1 MKKTVTLLVAVAF
14 IMLSAMA
21 REFLIRL
28 NNGEEIQI
36 PVKDISEVRFDATS
50 SDMELPEDAYPSA
63 LDFSQKMLLMDHTGT
78 QCPNCPLM
86 SMALSELENDPAYAS
101 SFTLAA
107 VHSYTGDP
115 MGNALVQEISKP
127 YVANGW
133 PTTTVNFRKNG
144 VGAYQKYQMST
155 DKIKALIDADKEALV
170 PSGIASIATL
180 EDRKLNLTLS
190 MKAGEEGRYRVG
202 AFVVE
207 DGIKAEQLNQYPE
220 ITGDRDFNTHN
231 NVVRTVIGRD
241 ADGGFTGIDLG
252 RVRKGETAYTVE
264 SIDLGSGWK
273 LENCYLVLYV
283 TEKIGDDYICVNSAY
298 APINGEAPFEYDS
311 QNAATD
317 DYLTL
322 NKTFVEV
329 SSQNESQTIDFQM
342 AADADAEKVAASTTT
357 TWIKNLT
364 VSGTT
369 ISFSVEENTT
379 PIARTGTISVSYDN
393 ARPIDITV
401 RQKSNRSDEDAP
413 FIIETSVLT
422 PYSASVSITPNGY
435 EGNYLF
441 LVASAATIDSYINA
455 GNLQGWIDGDIE
467 WLKSLAHSNNLTL
480 AEFLPLYKQ
489 AYTMNGEP
497 TIMTYSSLSNN
508 TEYYIYCYGLTLDG
522 EVTTEFCKQKF
533 ETKMVDKVDLDFTAD
548 ITNISRYGAD
558 VKVLPSDNENSYFWT
573 YVSEMD
579 WVKYDLDFIMDNMI
593 QNVLY
598 AVSSGVN
605 IFDIIHIGP
614 SHEDIKG
621 LWAGTKYHLVGWG
634 MDEKG
639 TPTTTP
645 KEFGVFTTLS
655 DEYESD
661 CKFTIDCPIV
671 QDKDIQIHIVPTDN
685 TIRYYVACVEESKCL
700 GYDDDQMATRL
711 LNMENNR
718 FEQGFYGADANWGN
732 VDWVLSGEQ
741 TKWGRKDLDWTFSP
755 NHSYRIYVFGVNSNG
770 VRNTEVAR
778 IDQTTPS
785 ATPSDLV
792 VEISLDEASYD
803 KATFTFTPSNDDE
816 YYIPLLVETSELQ
829 YVTNPDG
836 TLNEVELC
844 DEISHYYDDT
854 PNYYT
859 MQGKKSRTFNWISDT
874 DYTMLV
880 CGWSGGNTTHF
891 YSYNVHTPK
900 IPFNEGKGDV
910 ACKWELMDG
919 TELSQI
925 DYNRWKDYQDMVVIR
940 LEFEPN
946 EDAAFYC
953 GGVWMPEST
962 YEDVGGDDYL
972 LMLIQNPDVSI
983 VNRPSAMYRTLTYGT
998 TYSLSY
1004 IAKDSEGRFGPWH
1017 YEEFTPTKGVNIT
1030 PAYDFWS
1037 KPSSAPSKVYAIAP
1051 DGTTKEI
1058 KMASFGK
1065 SKDSAA
1071 DNARVSSRQAEV
1083 KKAPVAKPASD
1094 QLGKK

>member
-1 MKKTVTLLVAVAF
+1 MKKTVTILVAVAF

-50 SDMELPEDAYPSA
+50 SDMNLPEDPYPSA
-63 LDFSQKMLLMDHTGT
+63 LDFSQKMLLLDHTGT
-78 QCPNCPLM
+78 QCGNCPLM
-86 SMALSELENDPAYAS
+86 IMALDELEKDSEYAS
-101 SFTLAA
+101 SYTLAS
-107 VHSYTGDP
+107 VHSYAGDP
-115 MGNALVQEISKP
+115 MGNSLIQEISKP

-133 PTTTVNFRKNG
+133 PTTNVNFRNNG
-144 VGAYQKYQMST
+144 VGAYERYQMTT
-155 DKIKALIDADKEALV
+155 DKLKALIDEDRKTLV
-170 PSGIASIATL
+170 PSGVASIATL
-180 EDRKLNLTLS
+180 EDRELTLTLS
-190 MKAGEEGRYRVG
+190 IKAGEEGRYRVG
-202 AFVVE
+202 AFVLE
-207 DGIKAEQLNQYPE
+207 DGINAKQSNYAPE

-231 NVVRTVIGRD
+231 NVVRTVVGRD
-241 ADGGFTGIDLG
+241 PNGGFTGIDLG
-252 RVRKGETAYTVE
+252 RVRKGETAFTVE
-264 SIDLGSGWK
+264 TVELGSGWK

-283 TEKIGDDYICVNSAY
+283 TEQIGDTYVCVNSSY
-298 APINGEAPFEYDS
+298 APINGEASFEYDS

-322 NKTFVEV
+322 SKTFVEV
-329 SSQNESQTIDFQM
+329 SSQNESQTIDFEL
-342 AADADAEKVAASTTT
+342 AADAEAGKVSVSTTAP
-357 TWIKNLT
+357 WIKNLT
-364 VSGTT
+364 VSGTK
-369 ISFSVEENTT
+369 ISFSVEENST
-379 PIARTGTISVSYDN
+379 PIARTANISVSYDN

-401 RQKSNRSDEDAP
+401 RQKSSRSEEDAP
-413 FIIETSVLT
+413 FLIEAQVLT

-435 EGNYLF
+435 DGNYLF
-441 LVASAATIDSYINA
+441 LVAKASAIDEYIDA

-467 WLKSLAHSNNLTL
+467 WLEESAAYYNLSL
-480 AEFLPLYKQ
+480 AEFLPLYKECYAMDGQ
-489 AYTMNGEP
+489 P
-497 TIMTYSSLSNN
+497 TIMTYTSLSNN

-522 EVTTEFCKQKF
+522 KVTTEFCKQKF
-533 ETKMVDKVDLDFTAD
+533 ETKMVDTVDLDFTAE
-548 ITNISRYGAD
+548 ISNLSRYGAD
-558 VKVLPSDNENSYFWT
+558 VKVIPSNNEYSYFWT

-598 AVSSGVN
+598 EVAQGVN
-605 IFDIIHIGP
+605 IYDIIHVGP
-614 SHEDIKG
+614 SGENIKN

-645 KEFGVFTTLS
+645 REFGVFTTLT
-655 DEYESD
+655 DDFESD
-661 CKFTIDCPIV
+661 CTFSIDCPVV
-671 QDKDIQIHIVPTDN
+671 QDKDIQIHIVPSDKN
-685 TIRYYVACVEESKCL
+685 IRYYVGCVEESICY
-700 GYDDDQMATRL
+700 GYDDNQMATRL
-711 LNMENNR
+711 INMENNR
-718 FEQGFYGADANWGN
+718 LQQGFYGADANWSN

-755 NHSYRIYVFGVNSNG
+755 NHTYRIYVFGVDSNG

-778 IDQTTPS
+778 LDQTTPS

-792 VEISLDEASYD
+792 VDIALDNATYHN
-803 KATFTFTPSNDDE
+803 ATFTFTPSNDDE
-816 YYIPLLVETSELQ
+816 YYIPLLVETEELK

-891 YSYNVHTPK
+891 YKYEVHTPK

-910 ACKWELMDG
+910 ACKWELFDA
-919 TELSQI
+919 TELSQL
-925 DYNRWKDYQDMVVIR
+925 DYNRWKDYQGFVVIR

-946 EDAAFYC
+946 ADAAYYC

-972 LMLIQNPDVSI
+972 LTLIQNPEVSI
-983 VNRPSAMYRTLTYGT
+983 VNRESAMYRTLSYGT

-1004 IAKDSEGRFGPWH
+1004 IAKDSEDRLGPWH
-1017 YEEFTPTKGVNIT
+1017 YEEFTPIKGENIT

-1037 KPSSAPSKVYAIAP
+1037 HPSSAPSKVYAVSP
-1051 DGTTKEI
+1051 DGVAKEI
-1058 KMASFGK
+1058 KMASFDN
-1065 SKDSAA
+1065 SKPVAND
-1071 DNARVSSRQAEV
+1071 RVANIKKEV
-1083 KKAPVAKPASD
+1083 KKVSLANGKNEA
-1094 QLGKK
+1094 LGKN

>member
-1 MKKTVTLLVAVAF
+1 MKKTVTILVAVAF

-36 PVKDISEVRFDATS
+36 PVKDIAELRFDATS
-50 SDMELPEDAYPSA
+50 SDMELPEDPYPSA
-63 LDFSQKMLLMDHTGT
+63 LDFSQKMLLLDHTGT
-78 QCPNCPLM
+78 YCGNCPLM
-86 SMALSELENDPAYAS
+86 TLALEELEKDPAYAS
-101 SFTLAA
+101 SFTLGA

-115 MGNALVQEISKP
+115 MGNALIQEISKP

-133 PTTTVNFRKNG
+133 PTATVNFRKNG
-144 VGAYQKYQMST
+144 VGAYEKYQMTT
-155 DKIKALIDADKEALV
+155 DKLKALIDADRKDLV
-170 PSGIASIATL
+170 PSGVASIATL
-180 EDRKLNLTLS
+180 DDRKLNLTLS
-190 MKAGEEGRYRVG
+190 MKAGEDGRYRIG
-202 AFVVE
+202 AFIVE
-207 DGIKAEQLNQYPE
+207 DGIKANQENLHPE
-220 ITGDRDFNTHN
+220 ITGNRDFNTHN

-252 RVRKGETAYTVE
+252 RVRKGETAFTVE

-273 LENCYLVLYV
+273 LENSYLVLYV
-283 TEKIGDDYICVNSAY
+283 TEKVGDDYVCVNSAY

-311 QNAATD
+311 ANSATD
-317 DYLTL
+317 DYLHL
-322 NKTFVEV
+322 SKTFVEMA
-329 SSQNESQTIDFQM
+329 SSSGSQAIDFEL
-342 AADADAEKVAASTTT
+342 ADDADASKVTATTAES
-357 TWIKNLT
+357 WITNLT

-379 PIARTGTISVSYDN
+379 PLTRTGSISVSYDG

-401 RQKSNRSDEDAP
+401 RQKSSKSEEDAP
-413 FIIETSVLT
+413 FLIETSVLT

-435 EGNYLF
+435 DGNYIF
-441 LVASAATIDSYINA
+441 FVAKASVIDSYIDA

-467 WLKSLAHSNNLTL
+467 YLKSMAHNNNMTL
-480 AEFLPLYKQ
+480 AEFLPHYKQ

-497 TIMTYSSLSNN
+497 TIMTYSNLTNN

-533 ETKMVDKVDLDFTAD
+533 ETKMVDKVDLDFTAE
-548 ITNISRYGAD
+548 ITNVSRYGAD
-558 VKVLPSDNENSYFWT
+558 VKVIPSDEENSYFWT

-579 WVKYDLDFIMDNMI
+579 WVKYDIDFIMDNMI

-598 AVSSGVN
+598 EVATGVN

-645 KEFGVFTTLS
+645 KEFATFTTLS

-661 CKFTIDCPIV
+661 CKFAIDCPTV
-671 QDKDIQIHIVPTDN
+671 LDSDIQIHIVPTDN
-685 TIRYYVACVEESKCL
+685 TIRYYVGCVEESLCT

-711 LNMENNR
+711 INMENSR
-718 FEQGFYGADANWGN
+718 FEKGFYGANANWGN

-741 TKWGRKDLDWTFSP
+741 TKWGRKDLDWTFTP
-755 NHSYRIYVFGVNSNG
+755 NHTYRIFVFGVNAQG
-770 VRNTEVAR
+770 VRNTAVAR
-778 IDQTTPS
+778 VDKTTPS

-792 VEISLDEASYD
+792 VEIELTESSYD
-803 KATFTFTPSNDDE
+803 KATFTFTPSKDDE
-816 YYIPLLVETSELQ
+816 YYIPLLVQTDELQ
-829 YVTNPDG
+829 YVSNPDG
-836 TLNEVELC
+836 TINEAELC
-844 DEISHYYDDT
+844 DEISHYYDDA

-859 MQGKKSRTFNWISDT
+859 MQGKSSRQFNWVSDT

-891 YSYNVHTPK
+891 YRYDVHTPK

-910 ACKWELMDG
+910 NVKWELLDA

-925 DYNRWKDYQDMVVIR
+925 DYNRWKDYQGFVVMR

-946 EDAAFYC
+946 EDAAYYC
-953 GGVWMPEST
+953 GGVWMPQST

-972 LMLIQNPDVSI
+972 LMLDQNPDVSI
-983 VNRPSAMYRTLTYGT
+983 VNRPTAMYRTLSYGI

-1004 IAKDSEGRFGPWH
+1004 IAKDKEGRFGPWH

-1037 KPSSAPSKVYAIAP
+1037 NPSKAPSKVFAIAP
-1051 DGTTKEI
+1051 DGSMKEI

-1065 SKDSAA
+1065 QKADEA
-1071 DNARVSSRQAEV
+1071 DNARVANARPAA
-1083 KKAPVAKPASD
+1083 KKAPAKNVND
-1094 QLGKK
+1094 QLGKN